1 MKLKMLKGKIRNQK
15 NSGQANRKRHGG
27 LINSSEVGNGRRV
40 TFWVDRWCRKEP
52 LHVSS
57 PILFALAMN
66 KEAWVANVWEEHGEG
81 GH

>member
-1 MKLKMLKGKIRNQK
+1 MG
-15 NSGQANRKRHGG
+15 KRHGG
-27 LINSSEVGNGRRV
+27 LINSKASSEVGNGRRV
-40 TFWVDRWCRKEP
+40 KFWVDRWHRKEP